1 VTAKKLAKKTVLK
14 TPTNVSEYK
23 IWTKQGLNVD
33 FDSEKSVN
41 LYSTN
46 VNIAQLAIEQHQ
58 FFAELHQ
65 QLSKWDAA
73 YQKKMHSPLL
83 MNREPVKLF
92 KKTYESA
99 VDKSFRRNVLW
110 NAKFPSEP
118 EGGWITPALL
128 YRIFNDL
135 VRTTIVCRFI
145 DGPEFLVSKLTEF
158 ATKLKLKSKYY
169 SQERDEGYYAYH
181 FYVFIPVNLLDAEF
195 KEFAHD
201 MEVEIQITTQLQD
214 VLKSLTHKFYEV
226 ERLKSEKKTSKWK
239 WDYNSNSFKV
249 SYLSH
254 TLHLLE
260 AIILESRNSV
270 K

>member
-1 VTAKKLAKKTVLK
+1 MAVKKLTKKLTSKGPQNLL
-14 TPTNVSEYK
+14 EYK
-23 IWTKQGLNVD
+23 IWTKKELHAD

-41 LYSTN
+41 LFSTN
-46 VNIAQLAIEQHQ
+46 VNIAQLAVEQHQ
-58 FFAELHQ
+58 FFTELHHY
-65 QLSKWDAA
+65 LLKWDNA
-73 YQKKMHSPLL
+73 YERKMHSPLL
-83 MNREPVKLF
+83 MNREPLKLF

-110 NAKFPSEP
+110 NPKFPLQP
-118 EGGWITPALL
+118 DGGWITPAVL
-128 YRIFNDL
+128 YRVFNDL

-145 DGPEFLVSKLTEF
+145 DGPEFLVSKLSEF
-158 ATKLKLKSKYY
+158 ASKLKLKSKSY
-169 SQERDEGYYAYH
+169 SHERDEGYYAYH
-181 FYVFIPVNLLDAEF
+181 FYVFIPVKLLDAEF
-195 KEFAHD
+195 KEFTHD

-214 VLKSLTHKFYEV
+214 VLKNLTHKFYEV
-226 ERLKSEKKTSKWK
+226 DRLNSEKKTSKWK